1 MKPYTKELLHSALK
15 HFCWAFPL
23 LICVDLVVHGEMS
36 EQPLYSYTLGAL
48 IFSVLST
55 LFKYL
60 EDRRK
65 NRTRN

>member
-15 HFCWAFPL
+15 HFYWAFPL

-48 IFSVLST
+48 IFSALST
-55 LFKYL
+55 LLKYL
-60 EDRRK
+60 DDRRK
-65 NRTRN
+65 KRIRN